1 MNNVCNERPERI
13 LDFFKNVLSSHSI
26 PKKVT
31 PQSLELNPTPKQNK
45 TMRIE
50 SITFKC
56 AALVALALSFAG
68 WSVQL
73 RAQEPEIAVVVKI
86 GGIPWFTAME
96 KGIKEAGK
104 EQNVKAYMVG
114 PTTADPAQ
122 QVRAVEDLI
131 AKKVSA
137 IGVVPNDAKAL
148 EPVFERA
155 KAAGIPVITHE
166 SPDQKGNV
174 WDIEMIDNKEFGER
188 HMKDLAKFMNEE
200 GEYIVYVGGLTVP
213 LHNAWADAAIAY
225 QKEHYPKMKL
235 VADRYGVAESVDDS
249 YKTALDAMLAHPNLK
264 GILTFGSQGPIGAGR
279 ALKERNKT
287 DQIVLV
293 GACSPT
299 QGKKLVKDGVIKVG
313 YIWSPPEAGKAIVTV
328 AKMVLDGKEITDGM
342 EIPGLG
348 KVSVDPQTRVIRAI
362 KVLAID
368 KNTVDELV
376 ALGL

>member
-1 MNNVCNERPERI
+1 
-13 LDFFKNVLSSHSI
+13 
-26 PKKVT
+26 
-31 PQSLELNPTPKQNK
+31 
-45 TMRIE
+45 MRIF
-50 SITFKC
+50 SQGAV
-56 AALVALALSFAG
+56 AAAVVLASVVISGGAG
-68 WSVQL
+68 G
-73 RAQEPEIAVVVKI
+73 AEPEIAVVVKI

-104 EQNVKAYMVG
+104 EQKVKAYMVG

-166 SPDQKGNV
+166 SPEQVGNV
-174 WDIEMIDNKEFGER
+174 WDIEMIDNQEFGER
-188 HMKDLAKFMNEE
+188 HMKDLAKLMGEE

-213 LHNAWADAAIAY
+213 LHNSWADAAIAY

-249 YKTALDAMLAHPNLK
+249 YKTAQDAMLAHPNLK

-279 ALKERNKT
+279 ALKERGKA
-287 DQIVLV
+287 DKIVLV

-299 QGKKLVKDGVIKVG
+299 QGKKLVKEGVIRVG

-328 AKMVLDGKEITDGM
+328 AKMVLEGKPITDGM

-348 KVSVDPQTRVIRAI
+348 KVSVDPEKRVIRAI

-368 KNTVDELV
+368 KNTVDELS

>member
-1 MNNVCNERPERI
+1 MHISCKSAV
-13 LDFFKNVLSSHSI
+13 
-26 PKKVT
+26 
-31 PQSLELNPTPKQNK
+31 
-45 TMRIE
+45 
-50 SITFKC
+50 
-56 AALVALALSFAG
+56 VAVLALLC
-68 WSVQL
+68 SVL
-73 RAQEPEIAVVVKI
+73 NAYVRAAEREIAIVVKI

-104 EQNVKAYMVG
+104 EQKVKAYMVG

-166 SPDQKGNV
+166 SPDQVGNV
-174 WDIEMIDNKEFGER
+174 WDIELIDNKEYGEQ
-188 HMKDLAKFMNEE
+188 HMKDLAKFMGEE

-279 ALKERNKT
+279 AIKERGKA
-287 DQIVLV
+287 DKIVLV
-293 GACSPT
+293 GTCSPT
-299 QGKKLVKDGVIKVG
+299 QGQKLVKEGVIKVG
-313 YIWSPPEAGKAIVTV
+313 YMWSPIEAGKAFVTV
-328 AKMVLDGKEITDGM
+328 ANMVLDGKPITDGM

-348 KVSVDPQTRVIRAI
+348 KVTVDPEKRVIRTI
-362 KVLAID
+362 KMLAID
-368 KNTVDELV
+368 KSSIDELV
-376 ALGL
+376 KLGL

>member
-1 MNNVCNERPERI
+1 M
-13 LDFFKNVLSSHSI
+13 
-26 PKKVT
+26 KK
-31 PQSLELNPTPKQNK
+31 
-45 TMRIE
+45 MH
-50 SITFKC
+50 ITLKC
-56 AALVALALSFAG
+56 AAAVALVLLC
-68 WSVQL
+68 SVL
-73 RAQEPEIAVVVKI
+73 NAHVRAQEPEIAVVVKI

-96 KGIKEAGK
+96 NGIKKAGK
-104 EQNVKAYMVG
+104 ELKVKAYMIG

-174 WDIEMIDNKEFGER
+174 WDIEMIDNQEFGER
-188 HMKDLAKFMNEE
+188 HMKDFAKYMNEE

-249 YKTALDAMLAHPNLK
+249 YRTALDAMLAHPNLK

-279 ALKERNKT
+279 AIKERGKA
-287 DQIVLV
+287 DKIVLV

-299 QGKKLVKDGVIKVG
+299 QGKKLVKEGIIKVG
-313 YIWSPPEAGKAIVTV
+313 YIWSPPEAGAAIITV
-328 AKMVLDGKEITDGM
+328 AKMVLDKKPITDGM

-348 KVSVDPQTRVIRAI
+348 KVSVDPEKRVIRAI

-368 KNTVDELV
+368 KNTIDELV

>member
-1 MNNVCNERPERI
+1 
-13 LDFFKNVLSSHSI
+13 
-26 PKKVT
+26 
-31 PQSLELNPTPKQNK
+31 
-45 TMRIE
+45 MRIQ
-50 SITFKC
+50 SITFKR
-56 AALVALALSFAG
+56 AALVALTLLFAG
-68 WSVQL
+68 WNVQL
-73 RAQEPEIAVVVKI
+73 RAEEPEIAVVVKI

-104 EQNVKAYMVG
+104 EQNVKAYMIG

-155 KAAGIPVITHE
+155 KAAGIPIITHE
-166 SPDQKGNV
+166 SPDQIGKRVGHRDDRQQGV
-174 WDIEMIDNKEFGER
+174 WGT
-188 HMKDLAKFMNEE
+188 HMKDLAKYMNEE

-264 GILTFGSQGPIGAGR
+264 GISDLRQPGPYRSRSRHQR
-279 ALKERNKT
+279 ARQSRT
-287 DQIVLV
+287 DRSGGDLLADP
-293 GACSPT
+293 GE
-299 QGKKLVKDGVIKVG
+299 KVG
-313 YIWSPPEAGKAIVTV
+313 QRGHHQGRLHLEPC
-328 AKMVLDGKEITDGM
+328 
-342 EIPGLG
+342 
-348 KVSVDPQTRVIRAI
+348 
-362 KVLAID
+362 
-368 KNTVDELV
+368 
-376 ALGL
+376 

>member
-1 MNNVCNERPERI
+1 
-13 LDFFKNVLSSHSI
+13 
-26 PKKVT
+26 
-31 PQSLELNPTPKQNK
+31 
-45 TMRIE
+45 MRI
-50 SITFKC
+50 FFPGAV
-56 AALVALALSFAG
+56 AAAVVLASLVTSGGAG
-68 WSVQL
+68 G
-73 RAQEPEIAVVVKI
+73 AEPEIAVVVKI

-104 EQNVKAYMVG
+104 EQKVKAYMVG

-137 IGVVPNDAKAL
+137 IAVVPNDAKAL

-155 KAAGIPVITHE
+155 KAAGIPIITHE
-166 SPDQKGNV
+166 SPDQVGNV
-174 WDIEMIDNKEFGER
+174 WDIEMIDNQEFGER
-188 HMKDLAKFMNEE
+188 HIKDLAKLMGEE

-249 YKTALDAMLAHPNLK
+249 YKTAQDAMLAHPNLK

-279 ALKERNKT
+279 ALKEKGKA
-287 DQIVLV
+287 DKIVLV

-299 QGKKLVKDGVIKVG
+299 QGKKLVKEGVIRVG

-328 AKMVLDGKEITDGM
+328 AKMVLEGKPITDGM

-348 KVSVDPQTRVIRAI
+348 KVSVDPEKRVIRAI

-368 KNTVDELV
+368 KNTVDELSG
-376 ALGL
+376 LGL

>member
-1 MNNVCNERPERI
+1 
-13 LDFFKNVLSSHSI
+13 
-26 PKKVT
+26 
-31 PQSLELNPTPKQNK
+31 
-45 TMRIE
+45 MRIF
-50 SITFKC
+50 SQGAV
-56 AALVALALSFAG
+56 AAAVVLASLVISGGAG
-68 WSVQL
+68 G
-73 RAQEPEIAVVVKI
+73 AEPEIAVVVKI

-155 KAAGIPVITHE
+155 KAAGIPIITHE
-166 SPDQKGNV
+166 SPEQVGNV
-174 WDIEMIDNKEFGER
+174 WDIEMIDNQEFGER
-188 HMKDLAKFMNEE
+188 HMKDLAKLMGEE

-249 YKTALDAMLAHPNLK
+249 YKTAQDAMLAHPNLK

-279 ALKERNKT
+279 ALKEKGKA
-287 DQIVLV
+287 DKIVLV

-299 QGKKLVKDGVIKVG
+299 QGKKLVKEGVIRVG

-328 AKMVLDGKEITDGM
+328 AKMVLEGKPITDGM

-348 KVSVDPQTRVIRAI
+348 KVSVDPEKRVIRAI

-368 KNTVDELV
+368 KNTVDELS

>member
-1 MNNVCNERPERI
+1 MRNISRYAAAAAVI
-13 LDFFKNVLSSHSI
+13 LLN
-26 PKKVT
+26 
-31 PQSLELNPTPKQNK
+31 SLLIARVQ
-45 TMRIE
+45 
-50 SITFKC
+50 
-56 AALVALALSFAG
+56 AAE
-68 WSVQL
+68 Q
-73 RAQEPEIAVVVKI
+73 EIAIVVKI

-104 EQNVKAYMVG
+104 EQNVNAYMIG

-155 KAAGIPVITHE
+155 KAAGIPVVTHE
-166 SPDQKGNV
+166 SPDQVGNV

-188 HMKDLAKFMNEE
+188 HMKDLAKYMNEE

-235 VADRYGVAESVDDS
+235 VADRYGVAESVDES

-279 ALKERNKT
+279 AIKERGKT
-287 DQIVLV
+287 EQVTLV
-293 GACSPT
+293 GACSPK
-299 QGKKLVKDGVIKVG
+299 QGQEIGEGGDHQGRIYLEPAGSREGFRYRSEDGIGRESRSRTEWK
-313 YIWSPPEAGKAIVTV
+313 SPAWARS
-328 AKMVLDGKEITDGM
+328 AW
-342 EIPGLG
+342 
-348 KVSVDPQTRVIRAI
+348 TRRRA
-362 KVLAID
+362 
-368 KNTVDELV
+368 
-376 ALGL
+376 

>member
-1 MNNVCNERPERI
+1 M
-13 LDFFKNVLSSHSI
+13 
-26 PKKVT
+26 KK
-31 PQSLELNPTPKQNK
+31 P
-45 TMRIE
+45 
-50 SITFKC
+50 SITLKRAAAVAV
-56 AALVALALSFAG
+56 AALY
-68 WSVQL
+68 SVL
-73 RAQEPEIAVVVKI
+73 NADVRAEEPEIAVVVKI

-96 KGIKEAGK
+96 KGIQEASK
-104 EQNVKAYMVG
+104 EQKVKAYMVG

-155 KAAGIPVITHE
+155 KAANIPVITHE

-174 WDIEMIDNKEFGER
+174 WDIELIDNKEYGEQ
-188 HMKDLAKFMNEE
+188 HMKDFAKFMGEE

-279 ALKERNKT
+279 AMKERGKA
-287 DQIVLV
+287 DKIVLV
-293 GACSPT
+293 GTCSPT

-313 YIWSPPEAGKAIVTV
+313 YMWSPIEAGKAIVTV

-342 EIPGLG
+342 DIPGLG
-348 KVSVDPQTRVIRAI
+348 KVSVDPQTRVIRVI
-362 KVLAID
+362 KMLAINKD
-368 KNTVDELV
+368 TVDELV

>member
-1 MNNVCNERPERI
+1 
-13 LDFFKNVLSSHSI
+13 
-26 PKKVT
+26 
-31 PQSLELNPTPKQNK
+31 
-45 TMRIE
+45 MRIFFPGA
-50 SITFKC
+50 I
-56 AALVALALSFAG
+56 AAAVVLASLVSSGGAG
-68 WSVQL
+68 G
-73 RAQEPEIAVVVKI
+73 AEPEIAVVVKI

-104 EQNVKAYMVG
+104 EQKVKAYMVG

-137 IGVVPNDAKAL
+137 IAVVPNDAKAL

-155 KAAGIPVITHE
+155 KAAGIPIITHE
-166 SPDQKGNV
+166 SPDQVGNV
-174 WDIEMIDNKEFGER
+174 WDIEMIDNQEFGER
-188 HMKDLAKFMNEE
+188 HIKDLAKLMGEE

-249 YKTALDAMLAHPNLK
+249 YKTAQDAMLAHPNLK

-279 ALKERNKT
+279 ALKEKGKA
-287 DQIVLV
+287 DKIVLV

-299 QGKKLVKDGVIKVG
+299 QGKKLVKEGVIRVG

-328 AKMVLDGKEITDGM
+328 AKMVLEGKPITDGM

-348 KVSVDPQTRVIRAI
+348 KVSVDPEKRVIRAI

-368 KNTVDELV
+368 KNTVDELSG
-376 ALGL
+376 LGL